1 MTSSPADNHRVPSG
15 ITFTHIG
22 IYLGILWVL
31 VIVDWLFGLQL
42 AEWGLRPRELRGLI
56 GILTMPWLHAG
67 FGHVASNTLPLAILL
82 AFLPASTS
90 RSLGIAV
97 LIALLTG
104 LLLWLFG
111 RSHHVHVGASG
122 LVYGLAGYFIVRGV
136 VTWHFRSMVVA
147 LLVLFFFGGSLFWGV
162 LPIGNQGVSWDGH
175 LCGFLAGSAIAC
187 IPRSGPTTPRDPF
200 QDDLLRDA

>member
-1 MTSSPADNHRVPSG
+1 MTSSPADNDQASSS

-31 VIVDWLFGLQL
+31 VIFDWLLGLQL

-67 FGHVASNTLPLAILL
+67 FGHIASNTLPLAILL

-90 RSLGIAV
+90 RSLGIAM
-97 LIALLTG
+97 LIALGTG

-122 LVYGLAGYFIVRGV
+122 LIYGLAGFFIVRGI
-136 VTWHFRSMVVA
+136 VTWHFRSLVVA

-175 LCGFLAGSAIAC
+175 LCGFLAGSAIGW
-187 IPRSGPTTPRDPF
+187 IPRSGATSPRDSSH
-200 QDDLLRDA
+200 DELLHEA